1 MDKTEQI
8 LWILLIV
15 SLVCFFSLNSAF
27 GQINLTPY
35 DKYENLKIKHSTN
48 PNLCIFEADPTF
60 TSSWKEIETETK
72 IAVYY
77 WESTLHA
84 VSDGN
89 WDINILPTIPFEEHE
104 NAMAEDYPMCNI
116 LITYED
122 HNPDSNA
129 LGTTGI
135 DFANSSHKYTF
146 IRVWL
151 NAVDH
156 QKIEINIGELKDGEE
171 LTFTFENKRKPLPM
185 NTVRNIVMHE
195 IGHGIGLGHFFGV
208 DQDKSV
214 MRPSLEP
221 FSDDEWNVHLVDVK
235 MVIELYGEDGFGG
248 NGLPYNP
255 KACYFTQDSQLE
267 ICD

>member
-8 LWILLIV
+8 LWIVLIV

-27 GQINLTPY
+27 SQVDLTPY

-60 TSSWKEIETETK
+60 TSNWKEIETKTK

-77 WESTLHA
+77 WEASLHA
-84 VSDGN
+84 VTGGN
-89 WDINILPTIPFEEHE
+89 WDINILPTVPFEEHE

-116 LITYED
+116 MITFED
-122 HNPDSNA
+122 HNPDTNA

-135 DFANSSHKYTF
+135 DFASSNHKYTF
-146 IRVWL
+146 IRVYL
-151 NAVDH
+151 NAADL
-156 QKIEINIGELKDGEE
+156 QKIEINIGELKNDEE
-171 LTFTFENKRKPLPM
+171 VTITFENNRKPLPM
-185 NTVRNIVMHE
+185 NTVRNIIMHE
-195 IGHGIGLGHFFGV
+195 IGHGLGLGHFFGV
-208 DQDKSV
+208 DQEKSV

-221 FSDDEWNVHLVDVK
+221 FSDDEWNVQLVDIK
-235 MVIELYGEDGFGG
+235 MLIELYGEDGFGG

-255 KACYFTQDSQLE
+255 NACYFTQDSQLE
-267 ICD
+267 VCD